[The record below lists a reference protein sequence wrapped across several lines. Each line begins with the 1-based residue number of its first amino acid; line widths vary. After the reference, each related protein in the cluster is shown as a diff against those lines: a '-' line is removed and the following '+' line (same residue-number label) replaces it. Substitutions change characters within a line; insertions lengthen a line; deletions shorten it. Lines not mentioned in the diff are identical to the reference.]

1 MIYFSISPKAHYK
14 KVSATAGSF
23 FTWLGYVFS
32 HANNSNHHQKDTQSF
47 STLTAQLLNLSPI
60 NLLILVDLRHILS
73 VSSDHLP

>member
-1 MIYFSISPKAHYK
+1 MIYFSISPKVHYK

-32 HANNSNHHQKDTQSF
+32 HANNSNDHQKDMESF
-47 STLTAQLLNLSPI
+47 SPLMAQLLNLSPI
-60 NLLILVDLRHILS
+60 NLLILADHILS